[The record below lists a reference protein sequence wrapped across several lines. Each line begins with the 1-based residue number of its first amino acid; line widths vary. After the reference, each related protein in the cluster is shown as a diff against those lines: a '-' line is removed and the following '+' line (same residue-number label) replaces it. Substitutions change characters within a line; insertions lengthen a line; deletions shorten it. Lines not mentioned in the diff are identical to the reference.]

1 MVHFFIFDRDPR
13 ASHGQIFCMWCKH
26 LDLAWTRYG
35 HHIWCLFLF
44 LQTIF
49 ADSGHTFP
57 FLAEILGHTRLPMAK
72 YSVCGR
78 YHLTWPGC
86 KGLSIP
92 ANFLRFNL
100 GKLAGFNQSGS
111 TRLIRSTCCKGLSS
125 FLLFRPTDMDQYSS
139 YPSRVICSHIWCCTQ
154 DGHFSL
160 GS

>member
-1 MVHFFIFDRDPR
+1 MPKYSVCDVNICTWP
-13 ASHGQIFCMWCKH
+13 GQGMSTIS
-26 LDLAWTRYG
+26 G
-35 HHIWCLFLF
+35 CLFLS

-111 TRLIRSTCCKGLSS
+111 TRLISSTCCKGLSS
-125 FLLFRPTDMDQYSS
+125 FLHFRPTDMDQYSS
-139 YPSRVICSHIWCCTQ
+139 YPSGLHALMSGVALNIGT
-154 DGHFSL
+154 L
-160 GS
+160 A